1 MIIFLKKYKSK
12 IALMVFIC
20 VLVCTVS
27 CLLDFKTIEKQ
38 KMPGLEKKSV
48 FMAAEN
54 TVAKNTDKAVN
65 EPRLHAVSAAL
76 YDADDET
83 FIYGKNMRDSMANA
97 STTKILTCIVALE
110 KADINDTVTISQNA
124 ASQPEVKLGLVAGNS
139 YNMKDLLYG
148 MMLESFNDCAYAI
161 AEHVGGSTEGF
172 AKLMNEKA
180 NEIGCLGTYFIT
192 PNGLDAENDISFHHS
207 TAGDLC
213 VIMSYCAWKSPKST
227 QFLEITQTMQYT
239 FETKEGQMVFSNHNR
254 LLTETDYC
262 ISGKTGFTTKAGY
275 CYVAAVEKDGRRMCL
290 SLLGCGWPNNK
301 NYKWADAK
309 SLVEYA
315 VSDAAEDSYCDAA
328 CVTTQQT
335 GDTRN
340 TINLKYIE
348 NNKKN
353 KISKMKNIVI
363 FGAPGSGKGT
373 QSDKIVAKYGFKHI
387 STGDVL
393 RNEIKNG
400 TELGKTADS
409 YIKDGKLLPDSLMT
423 DILASVFDKML
434 PCDGVIFDGFPR
446 TVAQAEALDKML
458 AKRNTEVK
466 AMIEL
471 SVPDEELMKRLIMRG
486 KVSGRSDDNEKTIS
500 KRLDVYKSQTSPL
513 IDWYNNCNKHYHIE
527 GVGSVDDIF
536 AKISEVIDKL

>member
-12 IALMVFIC
+12 IALTVFIC

-27 CLLDFKTIEKQ
+27 CLLDFRTVGKQ

-54 TVAKNTDKAVN
+54 TIAKNTDKAVN
-65 EPRLHAVSAAL
+65 EPKLHAVSAAL

-97 STTKILTCIVALE
+97 STTKLLTCIVALE
-110 KADINDTVTISQNA
+110 KADINDMVTVSQNA
-124 ASQPEVKLGLVAGNS
+124 ALQPAVKIGLVPGKS
-139 YNMKDLLYG
+139 YRMKDLLYG

-213 VIMSYCAWKSPKST
+213 VIMSYCAWKSPKSA
-227 QFLEITQTMQYT
+227 QFLEITQTVQYT
-239 FETKEGQMVFSNHNR
+239 FESADSRVVFSNHNR

-275 CYVAAVEKDGRRMCL
+275 CYVAAVEKDGRKMCL

-309 SLVEYA
+309 ALVAYA
-315 VSDAAEDSYCDAA
+315 VSRSETDSDSNETS
-328 CVTTQQT
+328 VSTTIQQT
-335 GDTRN
+335 GDTQTTDKQAAKKEDGNKIDLKYLENNRKN
-340 TINLKYIE
+340 KKIRKNFLKNFTINIG
-348 NNKKN
+348 N
-353 KISKMKNIVI
+353 
-363 FGAPGSGKGT
+363 F
-373 QSDKIVAKYGFKHI
+373 F
-387 STGDVL
+387 
-393 RNEIKNG
+393 
-400 TELGKTADS
+400 
-409 YIKDGKLLPDSLMT
+409 
-423 DILASVFDKML
+423 
-434 PCDGVIFDGFPR
+434 
-446 TVAQAEALDKML
+446 
-458 AKRNTEVK
+458 
-466 AMIEL
+466 
-471 SVPDEELMKRLIMRG
+471 
-486 KVSGRSDDNEKTIS
+486 
-500 KRLDVYKSQTSPL
+500 
-513 IDWYNNCNKHYHIE
+513 
-527 GVGSVDDIF
+527 
-536 AKISEVIDKL
+536 

>member
-1 MIIFLKKYKSK
+1 MKHIAAVIIVTAVLLFTQTYAFVWGEENEIPQLVDMTPVAEEPKQLY
-12 IALMVFIC
+12 ALSA
-20 VLVCTVS
+20 VLMDGDSGRV
-27 CLLDFKTIEKQ
+27 LYEKN
-38 KMPGLEKKSV
+38 G
-48 FMAAEN
+48 
-54 TVAKNTDKAVN
+54 
-65 EPRLHAVSAAL
+65 
-76 YDADDET
+76 ET
-83 FIYGKNMRDSMANA
+83 PLANA
-97 STTKILTCIVALE
+97 STTKLLTCIVALE

-124 ASQPEVKLGLVAGNS
+124 ASQPAVKLGLVAGNS

-335 GDTRN
+335 GDTQTTDKQAAGKETPAVKKEDRN
-340 TINLKYIE
+340 TIDLKYIE

-353 KISKMKNIVI
+353 KKICKN
-363 FGAPGSGKGT
+363 F
-373 QSDKIVAKYGFKHI
+373 
-387 STGDVL
+387 L
-393 RNEIKNG
+393 KN
-400 TELGKTADS
+400 
-409 YIKDGKLLPDSLMT
+409 
-423 DILASVFDKML
+423 F
-434 PCDGVIFDGFPR
+434 
-446 TVAQAEALDKML
+446 
-458 AKRNTEVK
+458 
-466 AMIEL
+466 
-471 SVPDEELMKRLIMRG
+471 
-486 KVSGRSDDNEKTIS
+486 TIN
-500 KRLDVYKSQTSPL
+500 
-513 IDWYNNCNKHYHIE
+513 IGN
-527 GVGSVDDIF
+527 F
-536 AKISEVIDKL
+536 F